1 MASSFGGALQA
12 QVEAH
17 GEKVFVSVWSTAG
30 GIEERV
36 SFCDFRDAVAAG
48 AAGLEG
54 VVGPGDR
61 VALLS
66 KGVLEFYVCV
76 LSLQWR
82 RATPVAL
89 NWRQSPE
96 NLKGMIHDAGAKL
109 VVVGSPYH
117 ALAQELGVPTVSLDG
132 PWRGTTRAPLEVGR
146 RSDEAMVFFTSG
158 STSRPK
164 PVLHTN
170 ETLLWTAEHFVFP
183 PNTTTTLCF
192 MPNFHVL
199 MCFQNFL
206 VPLARGVGASILG
219 GDEPITAQ
227 LLLKACA
234 ALKPS
239 TIDTVPFIMA
249 EWSTLSPSEL
259 APLAACAAV
268 RSGGAPLNA
277 AVAERLVAAGVN
289 VKTHYGQTEAPGMQL
304 VTIDGAAP
312 SELAIF
318 RPAMS
323 VVELKLDGNDGQEGE
338 LLIKGC
344 RGSSRGYLSEGRL
357 VPNSSRTG
365 ADGWHRTGDVFRRVK
380 TVAGAIGL
388 EHAMRV
394 DDIILLSTGE
404 MFNPV
409 PMEATIAAHSPNEI
423 VARLAILGQ
432 NRPAPFLVVE
442 GRSLGASITDV
453 WAGVERANL
462 AAAEYARIR
471 GPEYV
476 LVLDAGERLPHSAA
490 KGNVIRKQAEAMVAS
505 RLDDLTFEAEENL
518 DWAALEAEEDDGE
531 GGVKMGLDSLGV
543 ATIMKRGQRE
553 ANRVGDNIKAWTVT
567 AIVMSHWYRG
577 QFLIGRHGIELNAF
591 TAATVGGS
599 FRSVSFGVQG
609 AILVLM
615 QTVGFNPTGLLPT
628 MTALIS
634 SIGWSDS
641 VRDGPERRVVLG
653 HREITMGLLILLFK
667 ILVMPLSVYFYQNR
681 SWKPESFI
689 LPAPAAIVWFVY
701 ALLWYRILVRCAQ
714 AVASPNVTKIS
725 LLAGAVSWLFITNEG
740 YNEKCPFCTIHAFPA
755 GINAVLSFLFD
766 PDSYLI
772 IDGTSA
778 GKIAPVYRRVL
789 AYDTPRIDHGF
800 NWMSAR
806 IMNYLSV
813 YLVAYYY
820 GTKIVSFCK
829 KYLPYTSVNVAT
841 SIGLSAVWLSI
852 LLNWTSSRRD
862 FGIPAHLDRLRSAT
876 AKNND
881 DMVPAMLEMFDDMI
895 PWQEHV
901 TGTIWHHTNARHTD
915 TFQDWNPTWA
925 RPFYLVVCWS
935 FTFAIALFL
944 FAACV
949 SAPFRANRC
958 GNAALG
964 KYYSTYLVPWYVTL
978 VGYCTAALGREA
990 DATSFPVQLLQ
1001 IIMLLF
1007 GPLAFVYVLCPVSTA
1022 LVVGFPKVLIWIAQ
1036 NIHRPRGAMSDVRD
1050 WCARD
1055 ALNAFSGFWKQY
1067 FDECRRDLAA
1077 LSLWL
1082 KTWAVD
1088 PLDNL
1093 AGIIH
1098 PAEALLKKICV
1109 FLDWVASPNT
1119 TTAKVFATT
1128 GIPLIEKHN
1137 KPTYGA
1143 VDPTNDGRV

>member
-96 NLKGMIHDAGAKL
+96 NLEGMIHDAGAKL

-132 PWRGTTRAPLEVGR
+132 PWRGTTPAPLEVGR

-277 AVAERLVAAGVN
+277 AVAERLVVAGVKN

-304 VTIDGAAP
+304 VTVDGAAP

-318 RPAMS
+318 RAAMS
-323 VVELKLDGNDGQEGE
+323 VVELKLDGDHGEGE

-344 RGSSRGYLSEGRL
+344 KGSSPGYLSDGRL
-357 VPNSSRTG
+357 VPNSSKTG

-380 TVAGAIGL
+380 TASGARGL

-394 DDIILLSTGE
+394 DDIVLLSTGE

-409 PMEATIAAHSPNEI
+409 PMEATIAAHSPDEL

-432 NRPAPFLVVE
+432 KRPAPFLVVE
-442 GRSLGASITDV
+442 GRSSSSSSLKVEDV

-476 LVLDAGERLPHSAA
+476 LILEAGEHLPHSAA
-490 KGNVIRKQAEAMVAS
+490 KGNVIRPQAETMVAS
-505 RLDDLTFEAEENL
+505 RLDDLAAKAEESF
-518 DWAALEAEEDDGE
+518 DWEAAAFDDDEDGTR
-531 GGVKMGLDSLGV
+531 MGLDSLGV
-543 ATIMKRGQRE
+543 ATMMKRGQRE
-553 ANRVGDNIKAWTVT
+553 ADRVGDNVKAWTVT
-567 AIVMSHWYRG
+567 AIVMCHWYRG
-577 QFLIGRHGIELNAF
+577 QYLVGRHGFGLNVF
-591 TAATVGGS
+591 TSARVGS
-599 FRSVSFGVQG
+599 PYRSVSYGVQG
-609 AILVLM
+609 TIIVLM
-615 QTVGFNPTGLLPT
+615 ETIGYNSAGLLAP
-628 MTALIS
+628 MVALIAS
-634 SIGWSDS
+634 VGWADS
-641 VRDGPERRVVLG
+641 VRDGSERRAVLG
-653 HREITMGLLILLFK
+653 HRELTMALLILLYK
-667 ILVMPLSVYFYQNR
+667 IIIMPFSVYFYHNCA
-681 SWKPESFI
+681 WNPDSFV
-689 LPAPAAIVWFVY
+689 LSTPVPVVWFVY
-701 ALLWYRILVRCAQ
+701 ALLWYRVVLRFAQ
-714 AVASPNVTKIS
+714 AVAPPRVAKFC
-725 LLAGAVSWLFITNEG
+725 LLVAAFAWLFISNEG
-740 YNEKCPFCTIHAFPA
+740 FNDDGCTICKIHSVVFPS
-755 GINAVLSFLFD
+755 GLNAVLSFIFD
-766 PDSYLI
+766 QMSYLVFR
-772 IDGTSA
+772 GTSV
-778 GKIAPVYRRVL
+778 GTTTSVYRRVFSPG
-789 AYDTPRIDHGF
+789 DVEVDRGF
-800 NWMSAR
+800 GWMSTKVL
-806 IMNYLSV
+806 NYSSV
-813 YLVAYYY
+813 YVVAYYY
-820 GTKIVSFCK
+820 GTRIYSFCK
-829 KYLPYTSVNVAT
+829 KYLPYTLVNVAT
-841 SIGLSAVWLSI
+841 SIGLSGLWFAI
-852 LLNWTSSRRD
+852 LLTWTSSRREFGVADHLYRLKPVTPFLRDDD
-862 FGIPAHLDRLRSAT
+862 F
-876 AKNND
+876 
-881 DMVPAMLEMFDDMI
+881 I
-895 PWQEHV
+895 PWQHHIAD
-901 TGTIWHHTNARHTD
+901 TIWHHTNARHSD
-915 TFQDWNPTWA
+915 TFQDWNPIWA
-925 RPFYLVVCWS
+925 RPFYLVLCWA
-935 FTFAIALFL
+935 FAAVIALFL

-949 SAPFRANRC
+949 SAPFRMNRC

-964 KYYSTYLVPWYVTL
+964 KYFSTYLVPWYVTL
-978 VGYCTAALGREA
+978 VGYCTAALGRRF
-990 DATSFPVQLLQ
+990 DAHSFVVQLTQ
-1001 IIMLLF
+1001 IFLLVL
-1007 GPLAFVYVLCPVSTA
+1007 GPLSFVYFVCPITTA
-1022 LVVGFPKVLIWIAQ
+1022 LVVAFPKVLMWFAR
-1036 NIHRPRGAMSDVRD
+1036 NLGRPRAATAECLDWFAGGGAR
-1050 WCARD
+1050 A
-1055 ALNAFSGFWKQY
+1055 AYLEFWTQY
-1067 FDECRRDLAA
+1067 VDECRRDLAA
-1077 LSLWL
+1077 LSHWL
-1082 KTWAVD
+1082 KTRCSRISLSSMRPRA
-1088 PLDNL
+1088 P
-1093 AGIIH
+1093 
-1098 PAEALLKKICV
+1098 
-1109 FLDWVASPNT
+1109 
-1119 TTAKVFATT
+1119 
-1128 GIPLIEKHN
+1128 
-1137 KPTYGA
+1137 
-1143 VDPTNDGRV
+1143 